1 MILDSLKITK
11 ISREG
16 EEIEKNKRVLL
27 EKRFES
33 IAVQFGGLSKIQS
46 Y

>member
-16 EEIEKNKRVLL
+16 EEIEKKPQVPLQ
-27 EKRFES
+27 KRFES
-33 IAVQFGGLSKIQS
+33 IAVQFGGLSKIRS

>member
-1 MILDSLKITK
+1 MIFDTLKITK

-16 EEIEKNKRVLL
+16 EEIEKNKQVLL
-27 EKRFES
+27 QKHCEP
-33 IAVQFGGLSKIQS
+33 IAVQFGGLSKIRS